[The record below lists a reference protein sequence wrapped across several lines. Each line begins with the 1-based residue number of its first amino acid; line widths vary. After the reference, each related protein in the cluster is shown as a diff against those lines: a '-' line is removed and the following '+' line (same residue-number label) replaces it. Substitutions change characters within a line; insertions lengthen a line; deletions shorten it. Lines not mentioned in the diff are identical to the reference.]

1 MLKQAPQKRTVVTV
15 DDRRAVL
22 VMASARKPKDVNEV
36 PHEAFIRNALKDR
49 LGWPR
54 REPAP
59 QQLKE
64 SAKHLA
70 DGLVKRDRERWAAEA
85 KAKAEREAKEAE
97 QIAKMAADQERW
109 EKQEQAEAEARI
121 KAQLEADTQAIID
134 EVCGE

>member
-22 VMASARKPKDVNEV
+22 VIASARKPKDVAEV

-70 DGLVKRDRERWAAEA
+70 EGLVKRDRERWAAEA
-85 KAKAEREAKEAE
+85 KAEREKVEAKEAAT
-97 QIAKMAADQERW
+97 QV
-109 EKQEQAEAEARI
+109 
-121 KAQLEADTQAIID
+121 EADPEYAAAHGYAD
-134 EVCGE
+134 PLVKALAV